1 MGRVQGEAPC
11 WLPSEQM
18 AVVNRNRWL
27 FSSESART
35 RSKSSLAMA
44 APGYVFTIRR
54 VAKMLGEYGVLLHEI
69 GMGMEPEDGR
79 LSVLDLDDD
88 ASTVAFLRFDIE
100 NLKELLAD
108 RKK

>member
-1 MGRVQGEAPC
+1 
-11 WLPSEQM
+11 
-18 AVVNRNRWL
+18 
-27 FSSESART
+27 
-35 RSKSSLAMA
+35 MA

-69 GMGMEPEDGR
+69 GMDMEPEEGR